1 MRGSTS
7 RHNVKNAV
15 SIYHAIKKAEINFLS
30 YVPETWTKE
39 ILKLLLEDRD
49 IESVGATGEAE
60 AMAIAAGASLAG
72 KRPLVLMEGSG
83 YSSGTHVLSRLGLMH
98 HIGWLMMSSH
108 AGGIGEVAYY
118 HWDIRLVGEPLL
130 SALRIPYCVVQ
141 RVEDAETLVREAQ
154 YTVEGQKV
162 PVAVLLPHHI
172 LWEESI

>member
-7 RHNVKNAV
+7 RHSAKNAL
-15 SIYHAIKKAEINFLS
+15 SIYQGIMKAGINFLS

-39 ILKLLLEDRD
+39 VLKLLLQDKD

-72 KRPLVLMEGSG
+72 KRPMVLMEGSG
-83 YSSGTHVLSRLGLMH
+83 YSSGTYVLSRLGLMH

-130 SALRIPYCVVQ
+130 STLRIPYCVVQ
-141 RVEDAETLVREAQ
+141 RIEDAETLIREAQ
-154 YTVEGQKV
+154 LTVEGQKV
-162 PVAVLLPHHI
+162 PAAVLLPHHI
-172 LWEESI
+172 LWEESV